1 MTALSKFSLAPIY
14 KWSVNNAFLSRGGVM
29 LQWSVTF
36 LIIALVA
43 GALGLF
49 HVEIIASQF
58 AWLLFVVFLVLF
70 LVSLVAGRRAP
81 PV

>member
-1 MTALSKFSLAPIY
+1 
-14 KWSVNNAFLSRGGVM
+14 M